1 MSIKKSFYKKILAAA
16 TAFTMIFAATGCGES
31 TAWIA
36 KCEDMTLNSGVY
48 IFYQTE
54 AYSEATSKLKEDNEE
69 LDISDIKLLKTMTVE
84 GTDITQ
90 WINSHAEEKVKIFMA
105 VNKKFDELGLSLS
118 AEDESTIEN
127 ISESYWQY
135 YAENY
140 EKNGIGKDSF
150 RQIVEFDYKKE
161 AVFLHYYGEGGEKE
175 CADPEIGA
183 YLEGNYSRV
192 KTIKF
197 DLKDSEG
204 TELSDDEKKD
214 VKKMAEDYLKK
225 ANSGSDF
232 DELIEEYQE
241 YKDKLAEEAAAEEEA
256 AENEENSEEAAV
268 TTAPEVTTVPEETA
282 ETEESDTD
290 AETSEAETNDA
301 DAEETAGEEAKV
313 TTAEEEEEAEAT
325 EAEGEEEAD
334 VTTAEEEEEAEVTT
348 AEETEEPEETEDT
361 EADPY
366 ANENIY
372 KKGSE
377 EDGYQPSEK
386 VNNAVFNDC
395 AVDGKAVLVEDEDNS
410 CIYVI
415 KRLDILERK
424 DFFEGDQRTTI
435 LTEMFMEEF
444 EKMAVEWADA
454 YTVSFNSSAVKRYD
468 PFNIQF

>member
-16 TAFTMIFAATGCGES
+16 TALTMIFAATGCGES

-54 AYSEATSKLKEDNEE
+54 AYSEATSKLKKDNEE
-69 LDISDIKLLKTMTVE
+69 LDISDTKLLKTMTVE

-90 WINSHAEEKVKIFMA
+90 WINSHAEEKIKIFMA

-118 AEDESTIEN
+118 AEDESAIDN

-197 DLKDSEG
+197 DLTDSEG
-204 TELSDDEKKD
+204 AALGDDEKKE
-214 VKKMAEDYLKK
+214 VKKLAEDYLKK

-241 YKDKLAEEAAAEEEA
+241 YKDKLAEESAAEEEA

-268 TTAPEVTTVPEETA
+268 TTSPEVTTVPEETA
-282 ETEESDTD
+282 ETEELDTD
-290 AETSEAETNDA
+290 TETSETETDNA
-301 DAEETAGEEAKV
+301 DTEETADEGADDETEGEEAEV
-313 TTAEEEEEAEAT
+313 TTAEDEEEAE
-325 EAEGEEEAD
+325 
-334 VTTAEEEEEAEVTT
+334 VTTAEDEEEAEVTT
-348 AEETEEPEETEDT
+348 AEETEEPEETEET
-361 EADPY
+361 DPY
-366 ANENIY
+366 ANENVY

-377 EDGYQPSEK
+377 DDGYQPSEK

-410 CIYVI
+410 CIYII

-444 EKMAVEWADA
+444 EKTAVEWADA
-454 YTVSFNSSAVKRYD
+454 YTVSYNTAAVKRYD

>member
-16 TAFTMIFAATGCGES
+16 TALTMIFAATGCGES

-54 AYSEATSKLKEDNEE
+54 AYSEATSKLKKDNEE
-69 LDISDIKLLKTMTVE
+69 LDISDTKLLKTMTVE

-90 WINSHAEEKVKIFMA
+90 WINSHAEEKIKIFMA

-118 AEDESTIEN
+118 AEDESAIDN

-161 AVFLHYYGEGGEKE
+161 DVFLHYYGEGGEKE

-197 DLKDSEG
+197 DLTDSEG
-204 TELSDDEKKD
+204 AALGDDEKKE
-214 VKKMAEDYLKK
+214 VKKLAEDYLKK

-268 TTAPEVTTVPEETA
+268 TTSPEVTTVPEETA

-290 AETSEAETNDA
+290 TETSETETDNA
-301 DAEETAGEEAKV
+301 DTEETADEGADDETEGEEAEV
-313 TTAEEEEEAEAT
+313 TTAE
-325 EAEGEEEAD
+325 D
-334 VTTAEEEEEAEVTT
+334 EEEAEVTT
-348 AEETEEPEETEDT
+348 AEETEEPEETEET
-361 EADPY
+361 DPY
-366 ANENIY
+366 ANENVY

-377 EDGYQPSEK
+377 DDGYQPSEK

-410 CIYVI
+410 CIYII

-444 EKMAVEWADA
+444 EKTAVEWADA
-454 YTVSFNSSAVKRYD
+454 YTVSFNTAAVKRYD

>member
-16 TAFTMIFAATGCGES
+16 TALTMIFAATGCGES

-54 AYSEATSKLKEDNEE
+54 AYSEATSKLKKDNEE
-69 LDISDIKLLKTMTVE
+69 LDISDTKLLKTMTVE

-90 WINSHAEEKVKIFMA
+90 WINSHAEEKIKIFMA

-118 AEDESTIEN
+118 AEDESAIDN

-197 DLKDSEG
+197 DLTDSEG
-204 TELSDDEKKD
+204 AALGDDEKKD
-214 VKKMAEDYLKK
+214 
-225 ANSGSDF
+225 NSGSDF

-268 TTAPEVTTVPEETA
+268 TTSPEVTTVPEETA

-290 AETSEAETNDA
+290 TETSETETDNA
-301 DAEETAGEEAKV
+301 DTEETADEGADDETEGEEAEV
-313 TTAEEEEEAEAT
+313 TTAEDEEEAE
-325 EAEGEEEAD
+325 
-334 VTTAEEEEEAEVTT
+334 VTTAEDEEEAEVTT
-348 AEETEEPEETEDT
+348 AEETEEPEETEET
-361 EADPY
+361 DPY
-366 ANENIY
+366 ANENVY

-377 EDGYQPSEK
+377 DDGYQPSEK

-410 CIYVI
+410 CIYII

-444 EKMAVEWADA
+444 EKTAVEWADA
-454 YTVSFNSSAVKRYD
+454 YTVSFNTAAVKRYD

>member
-16 TAFTMIFAATGCGES
+16 TALTMIFAATGCGES

-54 AYSEATSKLKEDNEE
+54 AYSEATSKLKKDNEE
-69 LDISDIKLLKTMTVE
+69 LDISDTKLLKTMTVE

-90 WINSHAEEKVKIFMA
+90 WINSHAEEKIKIFMA

-118 AEDESTIEN
+118 AEDESAIDN

-161 AVFLHYYGEGGEKE
+161 DVFLHYYGEGGEKE

-197 DLKDSEG
+197 DLTDSEG
-204 TELSDDEKKD
+204 AALGDDEKKE
-214 VKKMAEDYLKK
+214 VKKLAEDYLKK

-268 TTAPEVTTVPEETA
+268 TTSPEVTTVPEETA

-290 AETSEAETNDA
+290 TETSETETDNA
-301 DAEETAGEEAKV
+301 DTEETADEGADDETEGEEAEV
-313 TTAEEEEEAEAT
+313 TTAE
-325 EAEGEEEAD
+325 D
-334 VTTAEEEEEAEVTT
+334 EEEAEVTT
-348 AEETEEPEETEDT
+348 AEETEEPEETEET
-361 EADPY
+361 ETDPY
-366 ANENIY
+366 ANENVY

-377 EDGYQPSEK
+377 DDGYQPSEK

-410 CIYVI
+410 CIYII

-444 EKMAVEWADA
+444 EKTAVEWADA
-454 YTVSFNSSAVKRYD
+454 YTVSYNTAAVKRYD